1 MAFENDI
8 DHWLHP
14 SLYYVQVRAQRAPD
28 AELIHLVERRFA
40 PARVVSMHIFRQPDL
55 AVIAQ
60 LNDTSTVFLNPYED
74 RILGRRAGPSRTE
87 KLIGYI
93 HQIHT
98 HLVPNP
104 TSARTAATIGGVIVQ
119 IAGLILCLL
128 VPIGVVLWLRTKRTS
143 ITWRASWFRVCFD
156 AHHVIGIYAALFLL
170 TAAFTG
176 VMVEQSVAIFRLTHS
191 RPSRFPQLQSGAA
204 AGAPPI
210 SVDRAQ
216 AIARAAIPNTA
227 VTDVQVPLTPA
238 GVFLVVLRVPE
249 ETSETAHSYV
259 FVDQYSGSVLH
270 TVNFLKDSPGYRVI
284 RFNRSIHTGDIWGT
298 PGHIVASLS
307 SLLLVVMVVTGL
319 VIWLKKLAR

>member
-8 DHWLHP
+8 DQWLHP
-14 SLYYVQVRAQRAPD
+14 NLYYVQVRPQRASNT
-28 AELIHLVERRFA
+28 ELIHLVEQRFA
-40 PARVVSMHIFRQPDL
+40 PARVVTMHFFRQPDL
-55 AVIAQ
+55 AVLAE
-60 LNDTSTVFLNPYED
+60 LNDTSTVFLNPYEG
-74 RILGRRAGPSRTE
+74 RILGRTIGPSRIE

-104 TSARTAATIGGVIVQ
+104 ASTRTAVEIGGLIVE
-119 IAGLILCLL
+119 IAGFILCLL
-128 VPIGVVLWLRTKRTS
+128 VPIGVVLWLRTKRAS
-143 ITWRASWFRVCFD
+143 IAWRASWFRVCFD
-156 AHHVIGIYAALFLL
+156 AHQVIGIYAALFLF

-176 VMVEQSVAIFRLTHS
+176 VMVEQNGAIFRLTHS
-191 RPSRFPQLQSGAA
+191 RPSRFPKLQSGAA
-204 AGAPPI
+204 AGASPI
-210 SVDRAQ
+210 SVDRAE
-216 AIARAAIPNTA
+216 AIARTAIQNTS

-249 ETSETAHSYV
+249 ETSEAAHSYV

-270 TVNFLKDSPGYRVI
+270 TINFLKDSPGYRVI

-298 PGHIVASLS
+298 PGHVIASLS
-307 SLLLVVMVVTGL
+307 SLLLVVMVFTGV